1 MQRKQKQ
8 FHRAPHKMSRTLG
21 QSTDGTFMKV
31 GKLKFSK
38 RDSEAVLLLVVQP
51 VVTPSMEGGCCF

>member
-31 GKLKFSK
+31 GKLEFSK
-38 RDSEAVLLLVVQP
+38 RDREAVLLLVVHLHQ
-51 VVTPSMEGGCCF
+51 VSNMGEVKK

>member
-31 GKLKFSK
+31 GKLEFSK
-38 RDSEAVLLLVVQP
+38 RDCEAVLLLVVHLHQ
-51 VVTPSMEGGCCF
+51 VSNMGEVKK